1 MIKSPLSVAAPNPRL
16 TKARVLHYP
25 ILSRIFS
32 VSRESVEP
40 LAVHHGWN
48 AVDIEHSLNSL
59 LRSTLCAPS
68 LRDHIMYALR
78 LLVHY
83 AVLEICFAVTLL
95 EPSRASGYKVGSY
108 AIKPG
113 I

>member
-1 MIKSPLSVAAPNPRL
+1 
-16 TKARVLHYP
+16 
-25 ILSRIFS
+25 
-32 VSRESVEP
+32 
-40 LAVHHGWN
+40 
-48 AVDIEHSLNSL
+48 
-59 LRSTLCAPS
+59 
-68 LRDHIMYALR
+68 MYALR